1 LKEGDTN
8 THFFHIHANVRRR
21 HKFIHSLEHDGHALT
36 SEASKEEALFSF
48 DDILGVSPQRS
59 HSINLHLLDLPRCEL
74 LELSACFM
82 EQEVWQVIRA
92 MPPYK
97 ALGPD
102 GFMPRFLQ
110 ATWDIIKLEIMS
122 AFNAFWYLGTRYFQ
136 EINGTLLVLLSKK
149 SDASMIKNL

>member
-1 LKEGDTN
+1 MLERIDRMFISNAWDAISSCLDHSPLLLCMDSVHHAKKRF
-8 THFFHIHANVRRR
+8 HFRLLWVRMP
-21 HKFIHSLEHDGHALT
+21 
-36 SEASKEEALFSF
+36 
-48 DDILGVSPQRS
+48 GVSPQRS
-59 HSINLHLLDLPRCEL
+59 HSIDLHLLDLPRCEL

-102 GFMPRFLQ
+102 GFMPRFFQ
-110 ATWDIIKLEIMS
+110 ATWDIIKLETMS

-149 SDASMIKNL
+149 PDASMIKNL